1 MAIRRAYFDLSGTIL
16 NYRTPRSLP
25 LMAELLCAMS
35 KKGWDISILSR
46 YSTGQCKNL
55 LKMAEITLPDRT
67 RILSSLGS
75 NKGGVLAADIRDQ
88 RAGESIFIDD
98 KPENLESVINA
109 CGNSVRV
116 IGVVGSRKYVPA
128 LSQWCA
134 KYGVELALSPIDLC
148 EGLGV
153 SLHGIN
159 PFHFDHRFTEDELI
173 SLIPGL
179 DHPLSAIGGETA
191 HFDHRF
197 VFSMLYECKSFT
209 KYDKLWLNLGW
220 ITCNECLWKALVESV
235 VLALALDRSDVLGK
249 AYKAYEYT
257 EAIRSFALRN
267 LSVPLKST
275 FQKAITT
282 MSKGIQEIGVDAE
295 ECRIANR
302 PIERDRLLSIAQR
315 FQECFG

>member
-1 MAIRRAYFDLSGTIL
+1 MAMRRAYFDLSGTIL

-55 LKMAEITLPDRT
+55 LNMAGINLPDRT
-67 RILSSLGS
+67 RILSASGS
-75 NKGGVLAADIRDQ
+75 NKGEILALDIQHQ
-88 RAGESIFIDD
+88 RVGKSFFIDD

-116 IGVVGSRKYVPA
+116 IGVIGSRKYVPA

-159 PFHFDHRFTEDELI
+159 PCHFDHRFTEDELI

-197 VFSMLYECKSFT
+197 VLSMLYECKSFA

-235 VLALALDRSDVLGK
+235 VLVLSLDRSDVLGK

-257 EAIRSFALRN
+257 EAMRSFALRN

-275 FQKAITT
+275 FQKAITI
-282 MSKGIQEIGVDAE
+282 MNRGIQEIGVDAE

>member
-1 MAIRRAYFDLSGTIL
+1 
-16 NYRTPRSLP
+16 
-25 LMAELLCAMS
+25 MS
-35 KKGWDISILSR
+35 QQGWDISILSR
-46 YSTGQCKNL
+46 YSTEQCKNL
-55 LKMAEITLPDRT
+55 LNIAEITLPDRT

-75 NKGGVLAADIRDQ
+75 NKGGVLAADIQDQ

-134 KYGVELALSPIDLC
+134 KHGVELALSPIDLC

-159 PFHFDHRFTEDELI
+159 PCHFDHRFTEDELI

-191 HFDHRF
+191 HFDQRF
-197 VFSMLYECKSFT
+197 VFSMLYECKSLT

-235 VLALALDRSDVLGK
+235 VLALSLDRSDVLGK

-257 EAIRSFALRN
+257 EAMRSFALRN
-267 LSVPLKST
+267 LNVHLKST
-275 FQKAITT
+275 FQEAITI
-282 MSKGIQEIGVDAE
+282 MNRGIKEIGVEAE
-295 ECRIANR
+295 QCRIANR
-302 PIERDRLLSIAQR
+302 PIERDRLLLIAQR
-315 FQECFG
+315 FKDCFG